1 MTRAVNVSS
10 FTPTNWTTATR
21 PASPLTGQMGY
32 NTTLNSPEYYDG
44 SSWQSITTTGKAIAM
59 SIVFGG

>member
-21 PASPLTGQMGY
+21 PSNPTTGQMGWNSTLSSMEVY
-32 NTTLNSPEYYDG
+32 NG
-44 SSWQSITTTGKAIAM
+44 SAWQSIATTGKAIAM
-59 SIVFGG
+59 SMVFGF

>member
-21 PASPLTGQMGY
+21 PSNPTTGQMGY
-32 NTTLNSPEYYDG
+32 NTDLGNLEYYSG
-44 SSWQSITTTGKAIAM
+44 TSWQSITTTGKSIAM
-59 SIVFGG
+59 SMIFGF